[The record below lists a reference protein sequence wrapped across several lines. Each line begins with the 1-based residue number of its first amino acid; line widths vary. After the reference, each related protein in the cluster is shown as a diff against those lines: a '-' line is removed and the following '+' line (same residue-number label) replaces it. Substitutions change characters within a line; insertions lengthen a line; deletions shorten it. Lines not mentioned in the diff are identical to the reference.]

1 MKLKS
6 QLLLLQ
12 DQNFAS
18 MCGGLSRMAGGVS
31 ESKLAT
37 FANACFPT
45 GCYSGLLLVKFILCF
60 LKGAKAE
67 RTTLYVKGPTL
78 AGFLGNSSLE
88 SPSRL
93 CVRRL
98 LAFDKHHFTHC
109 PCLWGS
115 SLVWDKHWNHS
126 HFAAL
131 DHPENDRWIM
141 STHRIFT
148 RINR

>member
-98 LAFDKHHFTHC
+98 LAFDKLHFTHC
-109 PCLWGS
+109 PCLWCEANTEITLILLLLTTLRMIGGLCPPIEYS
-115 SLVWDKHWNHS
+115 RASIDK
-126 HFAAL
+126 
-131 DHPENDRWIM
+131 
-141 STHRIFT
+141 
-148 RINR
+148 